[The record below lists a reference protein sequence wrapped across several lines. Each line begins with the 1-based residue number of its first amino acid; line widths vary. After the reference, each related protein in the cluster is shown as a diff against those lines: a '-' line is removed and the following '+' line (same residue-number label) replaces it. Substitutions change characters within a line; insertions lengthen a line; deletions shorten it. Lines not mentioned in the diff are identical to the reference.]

1 MTKGAANMAK
11 ITMIQAINQAL
22 ALAME
27 RDQRVMVLGEDVG
40 RNGGV
45 FRATEGLIE
54 RFGEDR
60 VVDTPLAESA
70 IVGSAVGLAIGGMR
84 PVAEI
89 QFLGFIYEA
98 MDQIG
103 TQASRMRFRSQG
115 RYHVPLVLRAPFG
128 GGVRTPEIHSD
139 SLEAIF
145 AHIAG
150 IKVVMPATP
159 YQAKGLLLAAIQDP
173 DPVMFLEPM
182 RLYRSMREEVP
193 EDWYELPLGQARLVQ
208 SGSHVTIVAWG
219 PMVPVA
225 QHAAQQVSGEGIS
238 AEVIDLCTISPWDMS
253 AVIESVRKTGRAIV
267 VHEAQRQN
275 GFGAEVAATIQEQ
288 AFLSLE
294 APVLRVTG
302 YDTPFPVPSVE
313 DWWLPDVNRVAQ
325 AVRQTVEY

>member
-1 MTKGAANMAK
+1 MGSL
-11 ITMIQAINQAL
+11 TMIQAINQAL

-27 RDQRVMVLGEDVG
+27 RDARVMVLGEDVG

-45 FRATEGLIE
+45 FRATDGLMD
-54 RFGEDR
+54 RFGRDR

-103 TQASRMRFRSQG
+103 TQASRMRFRSHG
-115 RYHVPLVLRAPFG
+115 RYHVPLVIRAPFG

-145 AHIAG
+145 AHIPG
-150 IKVVMPATP
+150 VKVVVPATP
-159 YQAKGLLLAAIQDP
+159 YQAKGLLLAAIEDP
-173 DPVMFLEPM
+173 DPVLFLEPM

-193 EDWYELPLGQARLVQ
+193 DDWYEVALGQARLVQ
-208 SGSHVTIVAWG
+208 AGDHVTIVAWG

-225 QHAAQQVSGEGIS
+225 QAAAGLVAGDGIVS
-238 AEVIDLCTISPWDMS
+238 EVIDLCTISPWDS
-253 AVIESVRKTGRAIV
+253 STVIESVRKTGRAVI
-267 VHEAQRQN
+267 VHEDQRQN

-302 YDTPFPVPSVE
+302 YDTPFPVPMVE
-313 DWWLPDVNRVAQ
+313 DLWLPDANRVAD
-325 AVRQTVEY
+325 AVRQTVAY